1 MKWDF
6 FCDFQTSTYLLC
18 IPWEYLSVIILKQD
32 IYFGQ
37 DLERE
42 NEQNYI
48 KQEWKHFSDHRSK
61 LPHSN
66 TATSVSKTTS
76 SPAKL
81 DFCPAF
87 LFFLWRRDRER
98 PLHGVWKSQKKSH
111 STFTF
116 TFWVDKKVH
125 WKCSIWRVFKNVKL
139 AIKQCYQTGQ
149 FQ

>member
-1 MKWDF
+1 MLGSLAMWNETFSVIFKHRDS
-6 FCDFQTSTYLLC
+6 CYLLC

-66 TATSVSKTTS
+66 TATSVSKTTASPHRVWKLLKVWKCRIWILAS
-76 SPAKL
+76 SIN
-81 DFCPAF
+81 FCPIKID
-87 LFFLWRRDRER
+87 LS
-98 PLHGVWKSQKKSH
+98 GNTVWPQVSGLQ
-111 STFTF
+111 
-116 TFWVDKKVH
+116 
-125 WKCSIWRVFKNVKL
+125 KL
-139 AIKQCYQTGQ
+139 AKMNH
-149 FQ
+149 FWHF

>member
-1 MKWDF
+1 MSTQNVTVARFAHNVKWDF
-6 FCDFQTSTYLLC
+6 FCDFQTPTYLLC

-87 LFFLWRRDRER
+87 LFFCGVVTEKDRCTVFENHR
-98 PLHGVWKSQKKSH
+98 KSLIQHLRLHFEW
-111 STFTF
+111 T
-116 TFWVDKKVH
+116 
-125 WKCSIWRVFKNVKL
+125 
-139 AIKQCYQTGQ
+139 
-149 FQ
+149 